1 MDRGEAP
8 LSPGERN
15 RMLRAAALRPINVT
29 MLAIGAGAFA
39 TTLAWWLV
47 PLTILT
53 YASLVFLAARD
64 PIFQR
69 KVLGRGE
76 VPKTSPNAVESTDL
90 SPERRARWLPRG
102 ETRQRVEAALD
113 VYRKVVAAIETSD
126 DVTRTVLDDAVP
138 RLHAAADR
146 LVDVAQGRER
156 AAEVARDL
164 GQDTDSAAPT
174 TARQENLREL
184 GNRISAADA
193 EISDTYQELLDLRA
207 KVVRISIDTENPAR
221 ANDLNASLDGLNARL
236 EALSE
241 LMAPQGREL
250 ISSFSK
256 SAGRPASPGGLSA
269 GQPVPASATPAH
281 QPYSPGKTD
290 AGSLSTAE
298 STTNTSRSFTKL
310 KC

>member
-1 MDRGEAP
+1 
-8 LSPGERN
+8 
-15 RMLRAAALRPINVT
+15 MLRAAALRPINVT
-29 MLAIGAGAFA
+29 MLVIGAGALVA
-39 TTLAWWLV
+39 TLSWWLV

-76 VPKTSPNAVESTDL
+76 VPKTSPSAVEGTDL

-113 VYRKVVAAIETSD
+113 VYHKVVAAIEASD
-126 DVTRTVLDDAVP
+126 DVTRTVLDDAIP

-164 GQDTDSAAPT
+164 GRDTASATPT
-174 TARQENLREL
+174 AARQENLQEL
-184 GNRISAADA
+184 ENRISTADA
-193 EISDTYQELLDLRA
+193 EISGTYQELLDLRA

-221 ANDLNASLDGLNARL
+221 ANDLNASLDDLNARL

-241 LMAPQGREL
+241 LMAPQE
-250 ISSFSK
+250 
-256 SAGRPASPGGLSA
+256 
-269 GQPVPASATPAH
+269 
-281 QPYSPGKTD
+281 
-290 AGSLSTAE
+290 E
-298 STTNTSRSFTKL
+298 N
-310 KC
+310 

>member
-1 MDRGEAP
+1 
-8 LSPGERN
+8 
-15 RMLRAAALRPINVT
+15 MLRAAALRPINVT
-29 MLAIGAGAFA
+29 MLVIGAGAFA
-39 TTLAWWLV
+39 TTMAWWLL

-76 VPKTSPNAVESTDL
+76 TSPKAVESSDV

-102 ETRQRVEAALD
+102 ETRQKVEAALH
-113 VYRKVVAAIETSD
+113 VYRKVVAAVETSD
-126 DVTRTVLDDAVP
+126 DVTRAVLDDVVP

-164 GQDTDSAAPT
+164 SRHTGSSTPT

-184 GNRISAADA
+184 ENKISAADA

-207 KVVRISIDTENPAR
+207 KVVRISIDSENPAR

-241 LMAPQGREL
+241 LMTPQE
-250 ISSFSK
+250 
-256 SAGRPASPGGLSA
+256 
-269 GQPVPASATPAH
+269 
-281 QPYSPGKTD
+281 
-290 AGSLSTAE
+290 
-298 STTNTSRSFTKL
+298 N
-310 KC
+310 

>member
-1 MDRGEAP
+1 MDRENAP

-29 MLAIGAGAFA
+29 MLVIGAGAFL
-39 TTLAWWLV
+39 TTLSWWLV

-53 YASLVFLAARD
+53 YAALVFLAARD

-76 VPKTSPNAVESTDL
+76 VPKTSPNAGESTDL

-126 DVTRTVLDDAVP
+126 DVTRSVLDDAVP

-164 GQDTDSAAPT
+164 GQDTASAAPT

-184 GNRISAADA
+184 ESRISAADA
-193 EISDTYQELLDLRA
+193 EIFDTYQELLDLRA
-207 KVVRISIDTENPAR
+207 KVVRISIDSGNPAR
-221 ANDLNASLDGLNARL
+221 TKDLNASLDGLNARL

-241 LMAPQGREL
+241 LMAPQ
-250 ISSFSK
+250 
-256 SAGRPASPGGLSA
+256 
-269 GQPVPASATPAH
+269 
-281 QPYSPGKTD
+281 
-290 AGSLSTAE
+290 E
-298 STTNTSRSFTKL
+298 S
-310 KC
+310 

>member
-1 MDRGEAP
+1 
-8 LSPGERN
+8 
-15 RMLRAAALRPINVT
+15 MLRAAALRPINVT
-29 MLAIGAGAFA
+29 MLVIGAGAFL

-53 YASLVFLAARD
+53 YAALVFLAARD

-69 KVLGRGE
+69 KALGRGE
-76 VPKTSPNAVESTDL
+76 VPKTSPNAVESTDF

-126 DVTRTVLDDAVP
+126 DVTRSVLDDAVP

-164 GQDTDSAAPT
+164 GQDTASAAPT
-174 TARQENLREL
+174 TTRQENLREL
-184 GNRISAADA
+184 ENRISAADA

-207 KVVRISIDTENPAR
+207 KVVRISIDSGNPAR
-221 ANDLNASLDGLNARL
+221 TSDLNASLDGLNARL

-241 LMAPQGREL
+241 LMAPQE
-250 ISSFSK
+250 
-256 SAGRPASPGGLSA
+256 
-269 GQPVPASATPAH
+269 
-281 QPYSPGKTD
+281 
-290 AGSLSTAE
+290 
-298 STTNTSRSFTKL
+298 N
-310 KC
+310 

>member
-1 MDRGEAP
+1 MDQENAP

-15 RMLRAAALRPINVT
+15 RMLRAAALRPINVM
-29 MLAIGAGAFA
+29 MLVIGAGVFL
-39 TTLAWWLV
+39 TTLAWCLL
-47 PLTILT
+47 PLTIVT

-76 VPKTSPNAVESTDL
+76 VPKTSPNAVESSDV

-102 ETRQRVEAALD
+102 ETRQKVEAALD

-126 DVTRTVLDDAVP
+126 DVTRAVLDDVVP

-164 GQDTDSAAPT
+164 GLDAGSATPT

-184 GNRISAADA
+184 ENRISVADL
-193 EISDTYQELLDLRA
+193 EISETYQELLDLRA
-207 KVVRISIDTENPAR
+207 KVVRISIDSENPAR
-221 ANDLNASLDGLNARL
+221 TNDLNASLDGLNARL

-241 LMAPQGREL
+241 LMA
-250 ISSFSK
+250 
-256 SAGRPASPGGLSA
+256 SPGE
-269 GQPVPASATPAH
+269 PPREH
-281 QPYSPGKTD
+281 D
-290 AGSLSTAE
+290 
-298 STTNTSRSFTKL
+298 
-310 KC
+310 

>member
-1 MDRGEAP
+1 MPERRNPGSGPPVDRGK
-8 LSPGERN
+8 
-15 RMLRAAALRPINVT
+15 RMLRAAALRPLNVT
-29 MLAIGAGAFA
+29 MLVIGTVAFA
-39 TTLAWWLV
+39 TTQAWWLL

-53 YASLVFLAARD
+53 YTSLVFLAARD

-69 KVLGRGE
+69 KVLGGGE

-126 DVTRTVLDDAVP
+126 DVTRTVLDDATP

-146 LVDVAQGRER
+146 LVDVAQGREK

-164 GQDTDSAAPT
+164 GRNTGTAAPT

-184 GNRISAADA
+184 DNKISAADA

-207 KVVRISIDTENPAR
+207 KVVRISIDSENPAR
-221 ANDLNASLDGLNARL
+221 TKDLNASLDGLNARL

-241 LMAPQGREL
+241 LMAPQE
-250 ISSFSK
+250 
-256 SAGRPASPGGLSA
+256 
-269 GQPVPASATPAH
+269 
-281 QPYSPGKTD
+281 
-290 AGSLSTAE
+290 E
-298 STTNTSRSFTKL
+298 S
-310 KC
+310 